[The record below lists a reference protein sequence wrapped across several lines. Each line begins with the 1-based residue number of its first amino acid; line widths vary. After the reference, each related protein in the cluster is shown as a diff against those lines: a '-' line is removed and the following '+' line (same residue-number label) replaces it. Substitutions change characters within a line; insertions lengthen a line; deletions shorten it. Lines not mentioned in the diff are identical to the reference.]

1 MPVCTANSQ
10 PERPACPHLVAGQR
24 PRFRSVETLDETM
37 SGGGATK
44 ANEEYFTAHPWS
56 GDNASHEDWE
66 KCLTLKALALGGQL
80 MYQWGRES
88 SPLPLAATQPF
99 I

>member
-1 MPVCTANSQ
+1 
-10 PERPACPHLVAGQR
+10 
-24 PRFRSVETLDETM
+24 M

-66 KCLTLKALALGGQL
+66 KVLTPKALPIGGQL
-80 MYQWGRES
+80 MYAWVRGDNN
-88 SPLPLAATQPF
+88 
-99 I
+99 

>member
-1 MPVCTANSQ
+1 
-10 PERPACPHLVAGQR
+10 
-24 PRFRSVETLDETM
+24 M

-66 KCLTLKALALGGQL
+66 KCLTLKALAIGGDL
-80 MYQWGRES
+80 MYQWAERFTSRAAIVTATTLPGRSVTQACRIRGAKAHGS
-88 SPLPLAATQPF
+88 SA
-99 I
+99 

>member
-56 GDNASHEDWE
+56 GDNGSHEDWE
-66 KCLTLKALALGGQL
+66 KVLTLKALAIGGDL
-80 MYQWGRES
+80 MYQWARGEGPTPS
-88 SPLPLAATQPF
+88 S
-99 I
+99 